1 MKKLLLLFIPLMIFF
16 SCENEEE
23 VSQEEDVDCFCGEIL
38 QIEEGNPFP
47 WPGGMQYVPEL
58 SDSVYIEPYDGYQFF
73 EITNYCSGNIA
84 AGCYDWIVGSDPVS
98 VGDTYCMEWSNY
110 VWGSFVSL
118 IDGNLVVSEG
128 CIGDSIVPFNEF

>member
-1 MKKLLLLFIPLMIFF
+1 MKKLLFLFIPLMFFF

-23 VSQEEDVDCFCGEIL
+23 ASQEEDVDCFCGEIL

-73 EITNYCSGNIA
+73 EIMNYCSGNIA

-98 VGDTYCMEWSNY
+98 VGDTYCMEWSDY
-110 VWGSFVSL
+110 VWGSFVSF
-118 IDGNLVVSEG
+118 IDGNLVASEG
-128 CIGDSIVPFNEF
+128 CIGDSIIPFNEF